1 MEPLFWSIGIA
12 ATIYLAFNVGSK
24 NKNKPEKSINLVT
37 KISNKIAGFSTFG
50 FWIFWTLG
58 GSALFGFSVLS
69 GPLFFVQM
77 AVIIVVFHLSF
88 KMWKNKNLIN
98 NLRKDLKR
106 FDNKNFSS
114 NIDNITNKEIKVLET
129 PKQHR
134 KMLLETLDKAKKTI
148 VIFSGWLTDYS
159 VNEEF
164 RNKIKN
170 CLDRGVDI
178 IIAWGYKKSGS
189 VESENKNKAEK
200 SIKDLQEWTSL
211 NKTEGVLEAFYF
223 PNHSKV
229 LICDT
234 KYAVMG
240 SFNWLSNSG
249 GSENEERS
257 YIIYNKSFIEQEL
270 VEIMKNLH
278 DPKKPLSRRQLLKN
292 FVPFSRY

>member
-1 MEPLFWSIGIA
+1 MEPLFWSLGIA
-12 ATIYLAFNVGSK
+12 TTIYLSWNFVK
-24 NKNKPEKSINLVT
+24 
-37 KISNKIAGFSTFG
+37 KISGKIAGFSTVG

-58 GSALFGFSVLS
+58 GSAWFGFSVLT

-77 AVIIVVFHLSF
+77 TVILVVFYLSF
-88 KMWKNKNLIN
+88 KAYKNKNLIN
-98 NLRKDLKR
+98 HLKKDLQK
-106 FDNKNFSS
+106 
-114 NIDNITNKEIKVLET
+114 IDNQIFNSKIENILNNEIKVIST
-129 PKQHR
+129 PQDHR
-134 KMLLETLDKAKKTI
+134 KFLLKTLEQAKETI

-159 VNEEF
+159 VNKEF
-164 RNKIKN
+164 RDKIKK

-189 VESENKNKAEK
+189 ISSEQKNEGEK
-200 SIKDLQEWTSL
+200 SIKELQEWTAL
-211 NKTEGVLEAFYF
+211 NKTKGTLETFYF
-223 PNHSKV
+223 PNHSKI

-257 YIIYNKSFIEQEL
+257 WIVYNKAFIKDEL
-270 VEIMKNLH
+270 LEIMKNLY
-278 DPKKPLSRRQLLKN
+278 DPHKPLSRRKLLKN

>member
-1 MEPLFWSIGIA
+1 MEPLFWSLGIA
-12 ATIYLAFNVGSK
+12 TTIYLSWNIA
-24 NKNKPEKSINLVT
+24 T
-37 KISNKIAGFSTFG
+37 RISNKIAGFSTVG
-50 FWIFWTLG
+50 FWLFWTLG
-58 GSALFGFSVLS
+58 GSAWFGFSILT

-77 AVIIVVFHLSF
+77 TVIIVVFYLSF

-98 NLRKDLKR
+98 DLKKNLKKI
-106 FDNKNFSS
+106 DNQNFNS
-114 NIDNITNKEIKVLET
+114 NINNISNNEIKVIENA
-129 PKQHR
+129 KDHR
-134 KMLLETLDKAKKTI
+134 KFLLKTLDQAKKTI

-164 RNKIKN
+164 RNKIKS

-189 VESENKNKAEK
+189 ISSEHKNAGERAVRE
-200 SIKDLQEWTSL
+200 LQEWTSS
-211 NKTEGVLEAFYF
+211 NKTKGTLETFYF
-223 PNHSKV
+223 PNHSKI

-257 YIIYNKSFIEQEL
+257 YIIYNRSFIEEEL
-270 VEIMKNLH
+270 VEIMKNLY
-278 DPKKPLSRRQLLKN
+278 DPKKPL
-292 FVPFSRY
+292 

>member
-1 MEPLFWSIGIA
+1 MDAIFWQLGIA
-12 ATIYLAFNVGSK
+12 ITIFLSWYIGNKVISKLAG
-24 NKNKPEKSINLVT
+24 L
-37 KISNKIAGFSTFG
+37 STLG
-50 FWIFWTLG
+50 FWLFWTLG
-58 GSALFGFSVLS
+58 GSALFGFSVLT

-77 AVIIVVFHLSF
+77 GVIIVVFYLSF
-88 KMWKNKNLIN
+88 KMRKNKNLIVD
-98 NLRKDLKR
+98 LKKDLKR
-106 FDNKNFSS
+106 FDNKNFQS
-114 NIDNITNKEIKVLET
+114 NIGNISNKQIKVLET

-134 KMLLETLDKAKKTI
+134 KMLLKTLDEANKTI

-189 VESENKNKAEK
+189 IGSENKNKAEK
-200 SIKDLQEWTSL
+200 SIKDLQEWTSQ
-211 NKTEGVLEAFYF
+211 NKTKGVLEAFYF
-223 PNHSKV
+223 PNHSKI

-257 YIIYNKSFIEQEL
+257 YIIYNKVFIEQEL
-270 VEIMKNLH
+270 VEIMKNLY

>member
-1 MEPLFWSIGIA
+1 MR
-12 ATIYLAFNVGSK
+12 
-24 NKNKPEKSINLVT
+24 
-37 KISNKIAGFSTFG
+37 
-50 FWIFWTLG
+50 
-58 GSALFGFSVLS
+58 
-69 GPLFFVQM
+69 
-77 AVIIVVFHLSF
+77 
-88 KMWKNKNLIN
+88 KNKNLIVD
-98 NLRKDLKR
+98 LKKDLKR
-106 FDNKNFSS
+106 FDNKNFQS
-114 NIDNITNKEIKVLET
+114 NIGNISNKQIKVLET

-134 KMLLETLDKAKKTI
+134 KMLLKTLDEAKKTI

-189 VESENKNKAEK
+189 VGSENKNKAEK
-200 SIKDLQEWTSL
+200 SIKDLQEWTSR
-211 NKTEGVLEAFYF
+211 NKTKGVLEAFYF
-223 PNHSKV
+223 PNHSKI

-257 YIIYNKSFIEQEL
+257 YIIYNKGFIEQEL
-270 VEIMKNLH
+270 VEIMKNLY

>member
-1 MEPLFWSIGIA
+1 MDAIFWQLGIA
-12 ATIYLAFNVGSK
+12 ITIFLSWYIGNKVISKLAG
-24 NKNKPEKSINLVT
+24 L
-37 KISNKIAGFSTFG
+37 STLG
-50 FWIFWTLG
+50 FWLFWTLG
-58 GSALFGFSVLS
+58 GSALFGFSVLT

-77 AVIIVVFHLSF
+77 GVIIVVFYLSF
-88 KMWKNKNLIN
+88 KMRKNKNLIID
-98 NLRKDLKR
+98 LKKDLKR
-106 FDNKNFSS
+106 FDNKNFQS
-114 NIDNITNKEIKVLET
+114 NIGNISNKQIKVLET

-134 KMLLETLDKAKKTI
+134 KMLLKTLDEAKKTI

-189 VESENKNKAEK
+189 VGSENKNKAEK

-211 NKTEGVLEAFYF
+211 NKTKGVLEAFYF
-223 PNHSKV
+223 PNHSKI

-257 YIIYNKSFIEQEL
+257 YIIYNKVFIEQEL
-270 VEIMKNLH
+270 VEIMKNLY

>member
-1 MEPLFWSIGIA
+1 MDAIFWQLGIA
-12 ATIYLAFNVGSK
+12 ITIFLSWYIGNKVISKLAG
-24 NKNKPEKSINLVT
+24 L
-37 KISNKIAGFSTFG
+37 STLG
-50 FWIFWTLG
+50 FWLFWTLG
-58 GSALFGFSVLS
+58 GSALFGFSVLT

-77 AVIIVVFHLSF
+77 GVIIVVFYLSF
-88 KMWKNKNLIN
+88 KMRKNKNLIID
-98 NLRKDLKR
+98 LKKDLKR
-106 FDNKNFSS
+106 FDNKNFQS
-114 NIDNITNKEIKVLET
+114 NIGNISNKQIKVLET

-134 KMLLETLDKAKKTI
+134 KMLLKTLDEANKTI

-189 VESENKNKAEK
+189 IGSENKNKAEK
-200 SIKDLQEWTSL
+200 SIKDLQEWTSR
-211 NKTEGVLEAFYF
+211 NKTKGVLEAFYF
-223 PNHSKV
+223 PNHSKI

-234 KYAVMG
+234 KYAIMG

-257 YIIYNKSFIEQEL
+257 YIIYNKVFIEQEL
-270 VEIMKNLH
+270 VEIMKNLY